1 MQRVALDNDGVKAKI
16 KYDLQSC
23 GPGLSINVNM
33 RLEFRWFDTVFSL
46 EATVF
51 RHFTR

>member
-23 GPGLSINVNM
+23 GPGYINQCEHEIRVQM
-33 RLEFRWFDTVFSL
+33 V
-46 EATVF
+46 
-51 RHFTR
+51 